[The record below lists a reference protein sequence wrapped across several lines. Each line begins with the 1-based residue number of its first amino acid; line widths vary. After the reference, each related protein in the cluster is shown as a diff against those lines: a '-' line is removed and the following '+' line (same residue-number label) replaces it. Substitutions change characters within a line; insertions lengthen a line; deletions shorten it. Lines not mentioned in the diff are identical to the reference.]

1 MREGA
6 CQRVLSLLCQHVLL
20 LCFRQV
26 VDARAGPGTKSMNK
40 IKSKAAALVAKDPL
54 KEER

>member
-1 MREGA
+1 MPHAIFCR
-6 CQRVLSLLCQHVLL
+6 SIIFPLLFVG
-20 LCFRQV
+20 RQV